1 MQSTAKVRL
10 RPIALPPEHG
20 SWGLVLEPIA
30 LGLLLAPTAAGFSLG
45 VGAFAAFLTRRPFK
59 VALAQSGSGDST
71 RTRVAV
77 AFFGGYAL
85 VAAAAFL
92 VALSLSGLPPLTPLL
107 CALPF
112 AGVFLAYDLRNQSRT
127 WQAELAGAVAF
138 AMVTAA
144 IAIAGGWAAATALA
158 LSAVLVARNVSSI
171 LYVRNRIRLERG
183 KPYDSAVV
191 WIVHTATLL
200 AIVGLVGFGL
210 LPWLAA
216 LPFVVLL
223 GRAVIGLSVY
233 RRSVTVKRIGFAELG
248 YGILTVLAVAVG
260 HWIAVA

>member
-1 MQSTAKVRL
+1 
-10 RPIALPPEHG
+10 
-20 SWGLVLEPIA
+20 
-30 LGLLLAPTAAGFSLG
+30 
-45 VGAFAAFLTRRPFK
+45 
-59 VALAQSGSGDST
+59 
-71 RTRVAV
+71 
-77 AFFGGYAL
+77 
-85 VAAAAFL
+85 
-92 VALSLSGLPPLTPLL
+92 
-107 CALPF
+107 
-112 AGVFLAYDLRNQSRT
+112 
-127 WQAELAGAVAF
+127 
-138 AMVTAA
+138 
-144 IAIAGGWAAATALA
+144 
-158 LSAVLVARNVSSI
+158 
-171 LYVRNRIRLERG
+171 VRNRIRLERG